1 MNDFLD
7 VLAQDARAT
16 VEAGYYEQHLCKHA
30 SVPMNLQKSILQS
43 NYVPVITEV
52 KGASPSAGVIKK
64 NFEAAKIASAMAKGG
79 AVGISV
85 LTEPKHFDGSL
96 NNLEAVR
103 DAVDLPV
110 LMKDIVVSTVQL
122 DAAAKLGANAVL
134 LIQSVYDRRYGEL
147 SVEEMIEEAHM
158 RQLEVLLEVHDEGE
172 FSQAIVGDADLV
184 GINNRN
190 LATLQV
196 DLHTTKRI
204 LENKRSSPK
213 LIVSESGIRSPNDI
227 RYLRGCGADAF
238 LVGTAVMA
246 ERDVESKVRQLAM
259 TELPREERIP

>member
-1 MNDFLD
+1 MSDFLD

-16 VEAGYYEQHLCKHA
+16 VQAGYYEHPSKRSAVSQSLR
-30 SVPMNLQKSILQS
+30 KSILES
-43 NYVPVITEV
+43 RYAPIVTEV
-52 KGASPSAGVIKK
+52 KGTSPSAGVINR
-64 NFEAAKIASAMAKGG
+64 NFEAAEIASAMAKGG

-85 LTEPKHFDGSL
+85 LTEPKHFAGSL
-96 NNLEAVR
+96 NDLASVR
-103 DAVDLPV
+103 DAVGLPV

-134 LIQSVYDRRYGEL
+134 LIQSVYNRKYGEL
-147 SVEEMIEEAHM
+147 GVEEMIEEAHV
-158 RQLEVLLEVHDEGE
+158 RQLEVLLEVHDKDE
-172 FSQAIVGDADLV
+172 FSRATIGDADLV

-196 DLHTTKRI
+196 DLNTTKRV
-204 LENKRSSPK
+204 LENRGSSGK
-213 LIVSESGIRSPNDI
+213 LIVSESGIHSPDDI
-227 RYLRGCGADAF
+227 RFLRGYGADAF
-238 LVGTAVMA
+238 LVGTAVMS